1 MTESA
6 AFDFHGKDR
15 RQSTMSAA
23 GKLIN
28 IDNGG
33 TLTDICVIDGSV
45 IHRTKTLTTPHDL
58 SRCLFD
64 GLRKASR
71 VIYGEEDLLQL
82 LLSTQHIR
90 YSTTQGTNALVER
103 KGPRLGLVTGGGL
116 HAAQL
121 RNEPGAAELFD
132 ALLGDRSHELNVS
145 LMDAE
150 IDCAAT
156 SAINSLASLGASR
169 IVVAL
174 GGANRIEQEKRVKS
188 LLLRRFPPHLLGA
201 TPILYSHEVV
211 ADDNDV
217 RRAWTAVFNA
227 YLHPEMEK
235 FLYAAE
241 HKLLDSHTR
250 NPLLIFRND
259 GYSARVAKTIAIKT
273 YSSGPRGGMEGSRA
287 LAAHYGFKQLLS
299 MDVGGTTTDI
309 GFVAGGSVREQ
320 IHGKV
325 QGVNVSF
332 PLSDVHSVGVGGSSI
347 INVAGT
353 AIKVGPQSVGSTP
366 GPACFGLGGKE
377 ATITDAFLAQGL
389 LDPATF
395 FGGELNI
402 DVARANAAIETNVA
416 KPLGL
421 TIERACVAM
430 EEAWVRKIADNL
442 KAFTEVTPDTILSAF
457 GGGGPLI
464 VCTIAEAAGI
474 SRVLIPGL
482 AAVFSAFGV
491 GFSDIAHQ
499 YDAPL
504 GSHSASTLKTAIQDL
519 KTRAARGMAAEGIDL
534 EECEI
539 QLWLQISDTAGE
551 RRVAIRNNKLPAG
564 ISPQANLSLSLVP
577 VRTMPRPR
585 LTGRFG
591 GRTVA
596 ARAGGQRC
604 LWIDGQRRD
613 VPLYR
618 AEEQSSGVTAS
629 GPAVLEEA
637 FYTCRIEPGWRF
649 EFNSSGDILLSRAK
663 LKRTRGTP

>member
-1 MTESA
+1 MT
-6 AFDFHGKDR
+6 
-15 RQSTMSAA
+15 AA

-33 TLTDICVIDGSV
+33 TLTDICVIDGSA
-45 IHRTKTLTTPHDL
+45 IHRTKTLTTPYDL

-71 VIYGEEDLLQL
+71 IIYGKEDLLQL

-103 KGPRLGLVTGGGL
+103 KGPRLGVVTGGGL

-121 RNEPGAAELFD
+121 RVESGATELFD
-132 ALLGDRSHELNVS
+132 ALLGDRSHELDVS
-145 LMDAE
+145 LADSEMDG
-150 IDCAAT
+150 AAT
-156 SAINSLASLGASR
+156 SAVNGLASLGASR

-174 GGANRIEQEKRVKS
+174 GGANRVAHEKRVKS
-188 LLLRRFPPHLLGA
+188 ILLRRFPPHLLGA
-201 TPILYSHEVV
+201 TPILYSHEV
-211 ADDNDV
+211 ADDDNDV
-217 RRAWTAVFNA
+217 RRAWTALFNA
-227 YLHPEMEK
+227 FLHPDMER

-241 HKLLDSHTR
+241 HKLRDSHAR

-259 GYSARVAKTIAIKT
+259 GYSARVAKTTAIKT
-273 YSSGPRGGMEGSRA
+273 YSSGPRAGMEGSRA

-299 MDVGGTTTDI
+299 MDVGGTTTDM
-309 GFVAGGSVREQ
+309 GFVAQGNVREQ
-320 IHGKV
+320 ARGKV

-332 PLSDVHSVGVGGSSI
+332 PLCDVHSVGVGGSSI
-347 INVAGT
+347 IKVAGA

-366 GPACFGLGGKE
+366 GPACFALGGTE
-377 ATITDAFLAQGL
+377 ATITDVFLSQGL

-395 FGGELNI
+395 FGGELNL
-402 DVARANAAIETNVA
+402 DAARANAAIDRNVA
-416 KPLGL
+416 APLGL
-421 TIERACVAM
+421 TVEQACVAM
-430 EEAWVRKIADNL
+430 EDAWVRKIADNL
-442 KAFTEVTPDTILSAF
+442 AAFTQITPDTLLSAF

-464 VCTIAEAAGI
+464 VCKIAEAAGL

-504 GSHSASTLKTAIQDL
+504 ASRSAADLKLAIQDL
-519 KTRAARGMAAEGIDL
+519 KTRAARGMSAEGFDL
-534 EECEI
+534 DECEV
-539 QLWLQISDTAGE
+539 QLWLRISEASGE

-564 ISPQANLSLSLVP
+564 ISPRANLSLSLVP
-577 VRTMPRPR
+577 VKSMPRPR
-585 LTGRFG
+585 LTGKFG
-591 GRTVA
+591 TRTTA
-596 ARAGGQRC
+596 AKAAGKRR
-604 LWIDGQRRD
+604 LWIGGERRD

-618 AEEQSSGVTAS
+618 VEEQSSGAAAS

-637 FYTCRIEPGWRF
+637 FYTCRIEAGWRF
-649 EFNSSGDILLSRAK
+649 EINSSGDILLSRATP
-663 LKRTRGTP
+663 KRNRGAP